1 MDTALGSVAPSV
13 FSTDGPTVRCPP
25 SLNWVPSGQV
35 PLLHRYY
42 EGTTTSRHHL
52 APLRFLRAGNTNLQ
66 PTSNSVRSC
75 ECTDAPT
82 RRPGISADNPFR
94 FLKAWSQ
101 RDLPGSWMT
110 LRTSALFSDPGRADV
125 SGHFGTSV
133 LPPLK
138 PQRRPRQFKP
148 FEAQSHG
155 FCARLLRFVQGS
167 PQCYARMAPGCRP
180 ALPGGLGFP
189 LGHDR
194 RFRSAIASHL
204 PSPGFSWR
212 QIFFRISR
220 TISAA

>member
-1 MDTALGSVAPSV
+1 
-13 FSTDGPTVRCPP
+13 
-25 SLNWVPSGQV
+25 
-35 PLLHRYY
+35 
-42 EGTTTSRHHL
+42 
-52 APLRFLRAGNTNLQ
+52 
-66 PTSNSVRSC
+66 
-75 ECTDAPT
+75 
-82 RRPGISADNPFR
+82 
-94 FLKAWSQ
+94 
-101 RDLPGSWMT
+101 MT

-212 QIFFRISR
+212 QVCSFYMALSDHGCRFGQAISR
-220 TISAA
+220 VCTINMCAHMGPRIVEWRQRTATKASYPLCSPMAIRRRRV

>member
-1 MDTALGSVAPSV
+1 
-13 FSTDGPTVRCPP
+13 
-25 SLNWVPSGQV
+25 
-35 PLLHRYY
+35 
-42 EGTTTSRHHL
+42 
-52 APLRFLRAGNTNLQ
+52 
-66 PTSNSVRSC
+66 
-75 ECTDAPT
+75 
-82 RRPGISADNPFR
+82 
-94 FLKAWSQ
+94 
-101 RDLPGSWMT
+101 MT

-212 QIFFRISR
+212 QVFRY
-220 TISAA
+220 SATRMNSTGHNSSWAKLLCIALLPIYVMLIAMVQGRVTCLVD

>member
-1 MDTALGSVAPSV
+1 
-13 FSTDGPTVRCPP
+13 
-25 SLNWVPSGQV
+25 
-35 PLLHRYY
+35 
-42 EGTTTSRHHL
+42 
-52 APLRFLRAGNTNLQ
+52 
-66 PTSNSVRSC
+66 
-75 ECTDAPT
+75 
-82 RRPGISADNPFR
+82 
-94 FLKAWSQ
+94 
-101 RDLPGSWMT
+101 MT

-125 SGHFGTSV
+125 SGPFGTSV

-212 QIFFRISR
+212 QVCCSFMPMEKQGACHGRAGANPAECRVLRMVLGSEGRPQLRYGSPKPRLCFGQGSR
-220 TISAA
+220 VPAHGSPQAVAASVWP

>member
-1 MDTALGSVAPSV
+1 
-13 FSTDGPTVRCPP
+13 
-25 SLNWVPSGQV
+25 
-35 PLLHRYY
+35 
-42 EGTTTSRHHL
+42 
-52 APLRFLRAGNTNLQ
+52 
-66 PTSNSVRSC
+66 
-75 ECTDAPT
+75 
-82 RRPGISADNPFR
+82 
-94 FLKAWSQ
+94 
-101 RDLPGSWMT
+101 MT

-212 QIFFRISR
+212 QADCFFCSPASLRGLVAILQTRGPHEVARGIYPQRPCWRGERTDSYHDHAEEASTNGMKRNEKTCSRITLEVRKSL
-220 TISAA
+220 